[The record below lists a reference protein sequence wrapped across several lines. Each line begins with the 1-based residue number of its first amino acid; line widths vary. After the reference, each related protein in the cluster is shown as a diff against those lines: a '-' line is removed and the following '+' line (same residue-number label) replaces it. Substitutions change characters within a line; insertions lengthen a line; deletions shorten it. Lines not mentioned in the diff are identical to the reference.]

1 MSQARRTR
9 YFAQSGR
16 RGEERRASL
25 KITHTRRLAYKAPV
39 MHATIVYLIT
49 SSLGKQINVLI
60 LESLD
65 NVLNLH
71 AKIFAHPALT

>member
-25 KITHTRRLAYKAPV
+25 KITHTRRLAYNAPV
-39 MHATIVYLIT
+39 MHATNVYLIT
-49 SSLGKQINVLI
+49 SSLGKQINV
-60 LESLD
+60 
-65 NVLNLH
+65 
-71 AKIFAHPALT
+71 

>member
-25 KITHTRRLAYKAPV
+25 KMPHTRRLAYKAPV

-49 SSLGKQINVLI
+49 SSLGKQIIV
-60 LESLD
+60 
-65 NVLNLH
+65 
-71 AKIFAHPALT
+71 

>member
-25 KITHTRRLAYKAPV
+25 KITHTRRLADKAPV